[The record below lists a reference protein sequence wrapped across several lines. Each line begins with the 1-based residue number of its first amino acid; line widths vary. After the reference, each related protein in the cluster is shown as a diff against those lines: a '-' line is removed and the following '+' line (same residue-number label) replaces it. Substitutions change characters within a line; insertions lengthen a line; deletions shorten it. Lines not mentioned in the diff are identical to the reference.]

1 MFITVLSLIVSV
13 IFAFVFRQASS
24 CVDLFRTN
32 YQRLPFDVIEVIKL
46 VFHNADLFSC
56 SCDLCRCIKKTTKQ
70 PIMIL

>member
-32 YQRLPFDVIEVIKL
+32 YQRVPFDVIEVIKL
-46 VFHNADLFSC
+46 FFIMQIYFHVLVTCAGV
-56 SCDLCRCIKKTTKQ
+56 
-70 PIMIL
+70 